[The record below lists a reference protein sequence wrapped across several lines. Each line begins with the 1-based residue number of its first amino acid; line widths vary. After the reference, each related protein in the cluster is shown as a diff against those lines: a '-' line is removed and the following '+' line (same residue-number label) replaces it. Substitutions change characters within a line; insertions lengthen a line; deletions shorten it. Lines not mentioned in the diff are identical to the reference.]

1 VRVLHEVSAG
11 WPERC
16 GGVRSG
22 LMERGF
28 FGLGAVADRSGKEGR
43 DILERLYWL
52 VEAWFLF

>member
-28 FGLGAVADRSGKEGR
+28 LD
-43 DILERLYWL
+43 
-52 VEAWFLF
+52 